1 MENNNIEEK
10 DKQTNLYSRLEAGK
24 LARIN
29 CIDSIQYIRH
39 IVNTCTVS
47 KLNIEAKV
55 RDKGLNSDSEI
66 TKVLTDTSMLVDNVR
81 DHLNDIIFLF
91 RQTIESTNVE
101 LAEFS
106 LRKMLNGTIAAIRV
120 IDEDEKIEL
129 REKGND
135 IYDIITGDSF
145 RIRAVVTQLVG
156 SAIMHSTNSKVRV
169 SIDFLPPK
177 NEQSN
182 SKDRILKFV
191 VHSVGDGISKNK
203 LQEMNSELKNP
214 HLIKHQAL
222 DSGLEFIKHLTYE
235 MKGSIKIDSK
245 EGHYTKF
252 LVSIPIQISNLNSQ
266 H

>member
-1 MENNNIEEK
+1 MENNNN
-10 DKQTNLYSRLEAGK
+10 D
-24 LARIN
+24 
-29 CIDSIQYIRH
+29 
-39 IVNTCTVS
+39 
-47 KLNIEAKV
+47 
-55 RDKGLNSDSEI
+55 
-66 TKVLTDTSMLVDNVR
+66 
-81 DHLNDIIFLF
+81 LNDIIFLF
-91 RQTIESTNVE
+91 RKTIKSTNVE

-145 RIRAVVTQLVG
+145 RIRAVLTQLVG

-222 DSGLEFIKHLTYE
+222 DSGLAFIKHLTYQ

-252 LVSIPIQISNLNSQ
+252 LVSIPIQTSNLNSQ
-266 H
+266 HQSK

>member
-1 MENNNIEEK
+1 MENNN
-10 DKQTNLYSRLEAGK
+10 DG
-24 LARIN
+24 
-29 CIDSIQYIRH
+29 
-39 IVNTCTVS
+39 
-47 KLNIEAKV
+47 
-55 RDKGLNSDSEI
+55 
-66 TKVLTDTSMLVDNVR
+66 
-81 DHLNDIIFLF
+81 LNDINFLF

-101 LAEFS
+101 LAAFS
-106 LRKMLNGTIAAIRV
+106 LRTMLNGTIAAIRV
-120 IDEDEKIEL
+120 IAEDEKIEL
-129 REKGND
+129 RKKLGNN

-145 RIRAVVTQLVG
+145 RIRAVLTQLVG

-169 SIDFLPPK
+169 SIDFLPPQ

-191 VHSVGDGISKNK
+191 VHSVGAGISKNK

-222 DSGLEFIKHLTYE
+222 DSGLAFIKHLTYQ

-252 LVSIPIQISNLNSQ
+252 LVSIPIQLVI
-266 H
+266 

>member
-1 MENNNIEEK
+1 MENNNN
-10 DKQTNLYSRLEAGK
+10 D
-24 LARIN
+24 
-29 CIDSIQYIRH
+29 
-39 IVNTCTVS
+39 
-47 KLNIEAKV
+47 
-55 RDKGLNSDSEI
+55 
-66 TKVLTDTSMLVDNVR
+66 
-81 DHLNDIIFLF
+81 LNDIIFLF
-91 RQTIESTNVE
+91 RKTIKSTNVE

-145 RIRAVVTQLVG
+145 RIRAVLTQLVG

-222 DSGLEFIKHLTYE
+222 DSGLALSNILHIK
-235 MKGSIKIDSK
+235 
-245 EGHYTKF
+245 
-252 LVSIPIQISNLNSQ
+252 
-266 H
+266 

>member
-10 DKQTNLYSRLEAGK
+10 TKQTNLHSQLEAGK

-39 IVNTCTVS
+39 IVNACTIS

-55 RDKGLNSDSEI
+55 RNKGLDSDSEI
-66 TKVLTDTSMLVDNVR
+66 TKVLTDTSMLVDNLT
-81 DHLNDIIFLF
+81 DHLNDLMFLF
-91 RQTIESTNVE
+91 RKTIESTNVE
-101 LAEFS
+101 LTVFS
-106 LRKMLNGTIAAIRV
+106 LRTMLNDTIEAIRV
-120 IDEDEKIEL
+120 IDGDEKIEL
-129 REKGND
+129 RKKLGNN
-135 IYDIITGDSF
+135 IYDVITGDSF
-145 RIRAVVTQLVG
+145 RIRAVLSQLAE

-235 MKGSIKIDSK
+235 MKGSIKIESK
-245 EGHYTKF
+245 EWHYTKF
-252 LVSIPIQISNLNSQ
+252 LVSIPIQLVI
-266 H
+266 

>member
-39 IVNTCTVS
+39 IVNACTVS

-55 RDKGLNSDSEI
+55 RDKWLNSDSEI
-66 TKVLTDTSMLVDNVR
+66 TKVLTDTSMLVDNLR

-145 RIRAVVTQLVG
+145 RIRAVLTQLAE

-191 VHSVGDGISKNK
+191 VHSVGAGISKNK

-252 LVSIPIQISNLNSQ
+252 LVSIPIQLVI
-266 H
+266 

>member
-1 MENNNIEEK
+1 MENNN
-10 DKQTNLYSRLEAGK
+10 D
-24 LARIN
+24 
-29 CIDSIQYIRH
+29 D
-39 IVNTCTVS
+39 
-47 KLNIEAKV
+47 
-55 RDKGLNSDSEI
+55 
-66 TKVLTDTSMLVDNVR
+66 
-81 DHLNDIIFLF
+81 LNDIIFLF

-145 RIRAVVTQLVG
+145 RIRAVLTQLVG

-169 SIDFLPPK
+169 SIDFLPPQ

-191 VHSVGDGISKNK
+191 VHSVGAGISKNK

-235 MKGSIKIDSK
+235 MKGSIKIESK

-252 LVSIPIQISNLNSQ
+252 LVSIPIQLVI
-266 H
+266 

>member
-39 IVNTCTVS
+39 IVNACTVS

-145 RIRAVVTQLVG
+145 RIRAVLTQLVG
-156 SAIMHSTNSKVRV
+156 SAIIHSTNSKVRV

-191 VHSVGDGISKNK
+191 VHSVGAGISKNK

-235 MKGSIKIDSK
+235 MKGSIKIESK

-252 LVSIPIQISNLNSQ
+252 LVSIPIQTSNLNSQ

>member
-1 MENNNIEEK
+1 M
-10 DKQTNLYSRLEAGK
+10 
-24 LARIN
+24 
-29 CIDSIQYIRH
+29 
-39 IVNTCTVS
+39 
-47 KLNIEAKV
+47 
-55 RDKGLNSDSEI
+55 NSDSEI

-145 RIRAVVTQLVG
+145 RIRAVLTQLVG
-156 SAIMHSTNSKVRV
+156 SAIIHSTNSKVRV

-191 VHSVGDGISKNK
+191 VHSVGAGISKNK

-235 MKGSIKIDSK
+235 MKGSIKIESK

-252 LVSIPIQISNLNSQ
+252 LVSIPIQTSNLNSQ

>member
-235 MKGSIKIDSK
+235 MKGSIKIESK

>member
-1 MENNNIEEK
+1 MESNH
-10 DKQTNLYSRLEAGK
+10 
-24 LARIN
+24 
-29 CIDSIQYIRH
+29 IDLIQYIRH
-39 IVNTCTVS
+39 IVNNCN
-47 KLNIEAKV
+47 KRKRNIVELIEDKQDAVAK
-55 RDKGLNSDSEI
+55 I
-66 TKVLTDTSMLVDNVR
+66 TDTLSLLDKLI
-81 DHLNDIIFLF
+81 DHPNDTICVFIK
-91 RQTIESTNVE
+91 TIESTNVE

-145 RIRAVVTQLVG
+145 RIRAVLTQLVG

-235 MKGSIKIDSK
+235 MKGSIKIESK

-252 LVSIPIQISNLNSQ
+252 LVSIPIQTSNLNSQ

>member
-1 MENNNIEEK
+1 MI
-10 DKQTNLYSRLEAGK
+10 
-24 LARIN
+24 
-29 CIDSIQYIRH
+29 
-39 IVNTCTVS
+39 
-47 KLNIEAKV
+47 
-55 RDKGLNSDSEI
+55 
-66 TKVLTDTSMLVDNVR
+66 

-91 RQTIESTNVE
+91 RKTIESTNVE
-101 LAEFS
+101 LAKFS

-120 IDEDEKIEL
+120 IDQDEKIEL

-135 IYDIITGDSF
+135 IYDIITGDRF
-145 RIRAVVTQLVG
+145 RIRAVLSQLAE

-182 SKDRILKFV
+182 SKDRILQFV

-203 LQEMNSELKNP
+203 LQEMNSELKKP

-252 LVSIPIQISNLNSQ
+252 LVSIPIQTSNLNSQ

>member
-29 CIDSIQYIRH
+29 CIDSIQYLRN
-39 IVNTCTVS
+39 IVNACTVS

-145 RIRAVVTQLVG
+145 RIRAVLTQLVG

-235 MKGSIKIDSK
+235 MKGSIKIESK

-252 LVSIPIQISNLNSQ
+252 LVSIPIQTSNLNSQ

>member
-145 RIRAVVTQLVG
+145 RIRAVLTQLVG

>member
-1 MENNNIEEK
+1 
-10 DKQTNLYSRLEAGK
+10 
-24 LARIN
+24 
-29 CIDSIQYIRH
+29 
-39 IVNTCTVS
+39 
-47 KLNIEAKV
+47 
-55 RDKGLNSDSEI
+55 
-66 TKVLTDTSMLVDNVR
+66 MLVDNLI

-91 RQTIESTNVE
+91 RKTIESTNVE
-101 LAEFS
+101 LAKFS

-120 IDEDEKIEL
+120 IDQDEKIEL

-135 IYDIITGDSF
+135 IYDIITGDRF
-145 RIRAVVTQLVG
+145 RIRAVLSQLAE

-182 SKDRILKFV
+182 SKDRILQFV

-203 LQEMNSELKNP
+203 LQEMNSELKKP

-252 LVSIPIQISNLNSQ
+252 LVSIPIQTSNLNSQ

>member
-1 MENNNIEEK
+1 M
-10 DKQTNLYSRLEAGK
+10 
-24 LARIN
+24 
-29 CIDSIQYIRH
+29 
-39 IVNTCTVS
+39 
-47 KLNIEAKV
+47 NIEAKV

-66 TKVLTDTSMLVDNVR
+66 TKVLTDTSMLVDNAR

-135 IYDIITGDSF
+135 IYDIITGDRF
-145 RIRAVVTQLVG
+145 RIRAVLSQLAE

-169 SIDFLPPK
+169 SIDFLPPQ

-191 VHSVGDGISKNK
+191 VHSVGAGISKSK

-235 MKGSIKIDSK
+235 MKGSIKIESK

-252 LVSIPIQISNLNSQ
+252 LVSIPIQTSNLNSQ

>member
-145 RIRAVVTQLVG
+145 RIRAVLTQLVG
-156 SAIMHSTNSKVRV
+156 SAIIHSTNSKVRV

-191 VHSVGDGISKNK
+191 VHSVGAGISKNK

>member
-129 REKGND
+129 REGND

-145 RIRAVVTQLVG
+145 RIRAVLTQLVG

-235 MKGSIKIDSK
+235 MKGSIKIESK

-252 LVSIPIQISNLNSQ
+252 LVSIPIQTSNLNSQ

>member
-145 RIRAVVTQLVG
+145 RIRAVLTQLVG

-169 SIDFLPPK
+169 SIDFLHPK

-191 VHSVGDGISKNK
+191 VHSVGAGISKNK

>member
-29 CIDSIQYIRH
+29 CIDSIQYIRN
-39 IVNTCTVS
+39 IVNACTVS

-145 RIRAVVTQLVG
+145 RIRAVLTQLVG

-235 MKGSIKIDSK
+235 MKGSIKIESK

>member
-1 MENNNIEEK
+1 
-10 DKQTNLYSRLEAGK
+10 
-24 LARIN
+24 
-29 CIDSIQYIRH
+29 
-39 IVNTCTVS
+39 
-47 KLNIEAKV
+47 
-55 RDKGLNSDSEI
+55 
-66 TKVLTDTSMLVDNVR
+66 
-81 DHLNDIIFLF
+81 
-91 RQTIESTNVE
+91 
-101 LAEFS
+101 
-106 LRKMLNGTIAAIRV
+106 MLNGTIAAIRV

-145 RIRAVVTQLVG
+145 RIRAVLTQLVG
-156 SAIMHSTNSKVRV
+156 SAIIHSTNSKVRV

-191 VHSVGDGISKNK
+191 VHSVGAGISKNK

-235 MKGSIKIDSK
+235 MKGSIKIESK

-252 LVSIPIQISNLNSQ
+252 LVSIPIQTSNLNSQ

>member
-39 IVNTCTVS
+39 IVNACTVS

-145 RIRAVVTQLVG
+145 RIRAVLTQLVG
-156 SAIMHSTNSKVRV
+156 SAIIHSTNSKVRV

-191 VHSVGDGISKNK
+191 VHSVGAGISKNK

-235 MKGSIKIDSK
+235 MKGSIKIESK

-252 LVSIPIQISNLNSQ
+252 LVSIPIQISNLNS
-266 H
+266 